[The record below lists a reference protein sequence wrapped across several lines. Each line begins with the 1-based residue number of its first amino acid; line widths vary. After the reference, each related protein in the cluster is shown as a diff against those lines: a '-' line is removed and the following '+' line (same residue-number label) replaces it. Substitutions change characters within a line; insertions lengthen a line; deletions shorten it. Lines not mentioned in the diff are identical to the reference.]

1 MARTIARQQKT
12 TKPQKKVPSRSFY
25 DPFHTFREEMNDL
38 VDRVFGHPM
47 TLFEYPKFPGLSA
60 GRGGAMLSPRTDVV
74 ENDKEVSLTAELPG
88 IDEKDISLSIEQGV
102 LTLKGEKR
110 SEKDEKKDNR
120 RVMERHYGR
129 FQRSFTLPSSV
140 DDSKIEAGFDK
151 GVLTVTMPKHSGAE
165 KESGRKIKIG
175 KK

>member
-1 MARTIARQQKT
+1 MARNVTRQLKT
-12 TKPQKKVPSRSFY
+12 AKPQKKVPSRGFY

-38 VDRVFGHPM
+38 FDRVFGHPM
-47 TLFEYPKFPGLSA
+47 TLFEYPKFPGFS
-60 GRGGAMLSPRTDVV
+60 GIRGGATLSPRIDVV

-120 RVMERHYGR
+120 RVMERHYGS

-140 DDSKIEAGFDK
+140 EDSKVEANFDK
-151 GVLTVTMPKHSGAE
+151 GILTVTMPKHSGKR